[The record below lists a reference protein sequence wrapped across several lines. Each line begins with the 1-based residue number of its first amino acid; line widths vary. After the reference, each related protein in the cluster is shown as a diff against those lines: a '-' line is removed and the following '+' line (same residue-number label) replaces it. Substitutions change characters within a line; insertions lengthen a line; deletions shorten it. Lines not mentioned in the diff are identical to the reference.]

1 MEFNRN
7 HYFMAGLVIIGL
19 GIQLR
24 LVDSYVLNE
33 QATKIVAKIA
43 KPNSPAAANTMPFLV
58 SAPAV
63 QPRHVMRPP
72 KWIGWAL
79 LSVGGVLILHS
90 LAMQKPGGG

>member
-7 HYFMAGLVIIGL
+7 HYFMAGLVILGL

-24 LVDSYVLNE
+24 LVESYVLNE
-33 QATKIVAKIA
+33 QATRLVAKIA
-43 KPNSPAAANTMPFLV
+43 KPKSPAASSGMPFLV

-63 QPRHVMRPP
+63 QPRHVMHPP
-72 KWIGWAL
+72 KWLGWAL